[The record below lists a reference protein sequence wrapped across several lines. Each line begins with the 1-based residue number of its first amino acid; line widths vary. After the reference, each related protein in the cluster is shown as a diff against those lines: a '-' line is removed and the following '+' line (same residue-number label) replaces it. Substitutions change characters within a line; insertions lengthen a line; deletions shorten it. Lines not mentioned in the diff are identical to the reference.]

1 MEDNKLIAE
10 FMGMSP
16 HDHDGGCVVQMT
28 HQGNEVVLVSSLK
41 YHTSWDW
48 LMPVVRQVLTSIDID
63 WADYEGDDELKFNV
77 LDCDISGVHKEVVE
91 FIKRY
96 SNE

>member
-1 MEDNKLIAE
+1 MNDKDNKLIAE
-10 FMGMSP
+10 FMSIKYDADDETF
-16 HDHDGGCVVQMT
+16 HT
-28 HQGNEVVLVSSLK
+28 NEGWKGVDYLM

-63 WADYEGDDELKFNV
+63 WIDYDDDELKFNV

-91 FIKRY
+91 FIKIYNNDTNR
-96 SNE
+96 